1 MRWSTDRRPLV
12 KAGAA
17 GYSIG
22 CARLVELDQHRPR
35 LPTSPKA
42 RLWWRF
48 AEGPRRAKVA
58 ESLPG
63 RLIPIEVHR
72 SYGIDNPV
80 ISVRLATPCCR
91 SRDLAAPRRL
101 NMASRPSFIS
111 LVCVP
116 GNRRSS
122 RILQRPT
129 GNCATRASCTA
140 RGKGGRLLAR
150 PADKIF
156 VGEIVRTLDGPLA
169 PIACASRNF
178 YRPCNDCPGPPSP

>member
-1 MRWSTDRRPLV
+1 MVHRPAIARQGRGSRV
-12 KAGAA
+12 HYG
-17 GYSIG
+17 G
-22 CARLVELDQHRPR
+22 ARLVELDQHRPR

-91 SRDLAAPRRL
+91 SRDPAA
-101 NMASRPSFIS
+101 
-111 LVCVP
+111 
-116 GNRRSS
+116 
-122 RILQRPT
+122 
-129 GNCATRASCTA
+129 
-140 RGKGGRLLAR
+140 
-150 PADKIF
+150 
-156 VGEIVRTLDGPLA
+156 EIKKD
-169 PIACASRNF
+169 ACQE
-178 YRPCNDCPGPPSP
+178 G